1 MISMPQILSSRSI
14 EMLGEEEY
22 EVERILER
30 RVLKQG
36 CLFFPGD

>member
-1 MISMPQILSSRSI
+1 MDSMPQILSSRSI
-14 EMLGEEEY
+14 EMLGEEY